1 MNVLVDTHAILW
13 WFAGDKRLSSSAKR
27 ILENPVINRRLVSV
41 ASLWEIAIKIGT
53 GGLTVRDLTLDIIVD
68 RLAEQEFA
76 ILPIRV
82 ADLLQLERLPLI
94 HRDPFDRL
102 LIAQALEENVPL
114 LTADRLITQYRVKTA
129 W

>member
-27 ILENPVINRRLVSV
+27 ILENPVNRRSVSV

-53 GGLTVRDLTLDIIVD
+53 GGLTARDLTLGIIVD

-76 ILPIRV
+76 IVPIRV
-82 ADLLQLERLPLI
+82 ADLLRLELLPPI

-114 LTADRLITQYRVKTA
+114 LTADRLITKYPVKTA